1 MQITEIKT
9 KLSSN
14 DVNILK
20 QSLSFVTE
28 KLSVERL
35 RSSRA
40 ETRATN
46 ILAVVGILVGFFIYF
61 SKLIGSP
68 DQNNWVILFI
78 IYITSILFLLK
89 SVLFAIKAL
98 WTLLGY
104 ELNPDLVYNLQ
115 KLSKIDALR
124 EEIAWK
130 IWEYYEL
137 LKTSNKRLFLVN
149 RAQRNM
155 FAAIVASAF
164 LGVGWFFLEQMPIQV
179 PKCVV
184 IFLIVLLP
192 ILAIFSDVV
201 LERFGK
207 KWHFIKV

>member
-1 MQITEIKT
+1 M
-9 KLSSN
+9 
-14 DVNILK
+14 
-20 QSLSFVTE
+20 SFVTE

-89 SVLFAIKAL
+89 SVLFAIKAI
-98 WTLLGY
+98 WTLLDY
-104 ELNPDLVYNLQ
+104 E
-115 KLSKIDALR
+115 
-124 EEIAWK
+124 
-130 IWEYYEL
+130 
-137 LKTSNKRLFLVN
+137 LFLVN